1 MRGSVRGGPPFRAGV
16 ALVRVL
22 MIVVSVTALAGCLRL
37 GDQAVAANDPVVTA
51 KLKRQERVVLPP
63 PPDVPAPITEDYRLA
78 HGDLL
83 EISTVGRPDS
93 RRLEVLVDPNG
104 QVSYLMLPGVPA
116 AGRTVTELAD
126 DLAARLSVYEKEPVV
141 VVRPMSERGHHLF
154 VFGAVR
160 EPGAIPFDHPLRM
173 LDVLGACGGF
183 SVGLN
188 KGEPVSQVDLTKSVV
203 VRSGEVLHLDF
214 QALVEQ
220 GDLNHNIRMHP
231 ADVVLIA
238 SLVDA
243 EIYVLGRVRS
253 PGRLRYTP
261 DMPMMRALAESG
273 GVLEEAY
280 RTSIV
285 VLRGNINR
293 PDVYIYDMNQ
303 VLNGEE
309 VDFRLESGDVVYIPE
324 RPLQFLR
331 EYALAAAQAFVTSMA
346 TNLGEDV
353 FDQTLGR

>member
-1 MRGSVRGGPPFRAGV
+1 MRARVRRGRLLLAQAVLAGV
-16 ALVRVL
+16 IA
-22 MIVVSVTALAGCLRL
+22 ACLAGCLRL
-37 GDQAVAANDPVVTA
+37 GDQAVASNDPAVTA
-51 KLKRQERVVLPP
+51 RLNRQERIVLPP
-63 PPDVPAPITEDYRLA
+63 PPDVPAPITENYRLA

-104 QVSYLMLPGVPA
+104 QVSYLMLSSVPA
-116 AGRTVTELAD
+116 AGRTVPELAH
-126 DLAARLSVYEKEPVV
+126 DLATRLSVYEKEPVV

-160 EPGAIPFDHPLRM
+160 EPGAVPFDHPLRM

-203 VRSGEVLHLDF
+203 VRGGEVLHLDF

-220 GDLNHNIRMHP
+220 GDLNQNIRMHP
-231 ADVVLIA
+231 SDVVLIA

-243 EIYVLGRVRS
+243 QIYVLGSVGNA
-253 PGRLRYTP
+253 GRLRYTP

-273 GVLEEAY
+273 GVREEAY

-285 VLRGNINR
+285 ILRGNINR
-293 PDVYIYDMNQ
+293 PDVYVYDMNK

-309 VDFRLESGDVVYIPE
+309 VDFRLESGDVVYVPE

-346 TNLGEDV
+346 TNIGQDV
-353 FDQTLGR
+353 FDRTLGR